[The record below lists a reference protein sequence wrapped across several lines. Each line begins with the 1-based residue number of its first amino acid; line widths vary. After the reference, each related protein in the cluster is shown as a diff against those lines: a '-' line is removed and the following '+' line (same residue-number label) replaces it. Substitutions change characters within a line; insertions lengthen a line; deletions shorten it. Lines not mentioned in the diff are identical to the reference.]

1 MQRRCPRCA
10 ATNPA
15 SAQLCGQCWVQL
27 DPSPA
32 TVPPGP
38 PASVATVPPGWA
50 PAPPPAPAPAWPAPG
65 PPPNVGDLPA
75 QPLGGVWPRVGAYLV
90 DTVIVYVGFILAFAT
105 LGFVSA
111 LLLPT
116 YPAVLDSDP
125 FGWAAFLVIATAY
138 YTLTVA
144 GTGQTLGKR
153 LLGLRIVHLD
163 ESPPLPGAA
172 FKRALV
178 LTLLS
183 LIPLGLLICAVLM
196 ERDRRRQGWHD
207 QAAGT
212 FVISTRAARRW

>member
-1 MQRRCPRCA
+1 MRGDQPGLGPVVRPVLG
-10 ATNPA
+10 PA
-15 SAQLCGQCWVQL
+15 RPVPG
-27 DPSPA
+27 DGPSRPA
-32 TVPPGP
+32 GLGGHGPAWLGPGP
-38 PASVATVPPGWA
+38 AAGWGLATG
-50 PAPPPAPAPAWPAPG
+50 
-65 PPPNVGDLPA
+65 
-75 QPLGGVWPRVGAYLV
+75 RAYLV
-90 DTVIVYVGFILAFAT
+90 DTVIVYVGVILASAT

-116 YPAVLDSDP
+116 YPAVLDSEP

-138 YTLTVA
+138 FTLTVA
-144 GTGQTLGKR
+144 CTGQTLGKR
-153 LLGLRIVHLD
+153 LLGLRTVHLD

-212 FVISTRAARRW
+212 FVISTRAAHRW